1 VDCYLAA
8 AAVVVSNKLHRIRGF
23 TTMRYRLFTYLL
35 SDSSRSINRHM
46 NNLLMSYGNRFV
58 LHGFVSDE
66 IRASLEK
73 GSGGVA

>member
-1 VDCYLAA
+1 
-8 AAVVVSNKLHRIRGF
+8 
-23 TTMRYRLFTYLL
+23 MRYRLFTYLL